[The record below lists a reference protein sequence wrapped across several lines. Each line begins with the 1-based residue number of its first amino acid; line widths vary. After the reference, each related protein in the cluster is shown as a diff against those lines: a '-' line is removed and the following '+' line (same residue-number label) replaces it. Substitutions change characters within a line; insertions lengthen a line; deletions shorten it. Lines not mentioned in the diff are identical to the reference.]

1 MGFTAGGAVVQ
12 AAILRV
18 ALQVGNGMGGDI
30 GQQLGTGGC
39 APLVVDDGQ
48 ALALTG
54 QAQHGFGKV
63 MAPCGIHPAGAQNQM
78 LATRRLDG
86 LLPLPLG
93 LAIDRQR
100 CRRIGLCPG
109 AAAAAIE
116 HIVCAVVNQPSA
128 QAGRLQGNLPWRGG
142 VEHARALGLTLGLV
156 HGRVR
161 RRIDNHIRLQRP
173 HRGQHALGVGKIA
186 AVLRAVPIDRRYL
199 AQHGQA
205 ALQLPAHLAVF
216 TEKKN
221 FHHHGC
227 LIPQYVL
234 EGVGTLRAA
243 VRTIVVGRFALN
255 RSNTIHGR
263 ISPFFISLFLA
274 NPSML
279 ELLRYDALMAA
290 AASLCTCILLVLTKS
305 WHGSFSIDSTDGI
318 QKFHTQPTP
327 RIGGI
332 AIAVGVLVGFAA
344 SSHDPAAAEKRA
356 ILSAILLAGM
366 PAFIFGLLEDL
377 TKRVSVRARLLA
389 TMASGILG
397 WGITGVALTHVNVPG
412 LDWLLGFTAISV
424 LFTAFAVGGVANA
437 INIIDGFNGL
447 TAGVT
452 LIMLGAFGLIARQV
466 GDIALAFTCLVIA
479 ASVAGFFVVNWPRG
493 KIFLGDGGAYFLGFA
508 LAWIAVL
515 LPERNASVSPW
526 SSLLICIYPIAEVV
540 MSFVRKSLRPG
551 SHPSQPDAVH
561 LHMLANRRWAKKL
574 WPNASLTTQNG
585 LTAPLLWLY
594 TLLPCS
600 AAVFFYTSFWATF
613 SALIASLIF
622 FLLMYHKLAFF
633 RWFPQGKKD

>member
-1 MGFTAGGAVVQ
+1 
-12 AAILRV
+12 
-18 ALQVGNGMGGDI
+18 
-30 GQQLGTGGC
+30 
-39 APLVVDDGQ
+39 
-48 ALALTG
+48 
-54 QAQHGFGKV
+54 
-63 MAPCGIHPAGAQNQM
+63 
-78 LATRRLDG
+78 
-86 LLPLPLG
+86 
-93 LAIDRQR
+93 
-100 CRRIGLCPG
+100 
-109 AAAAAIE
+109 
-116 HIVCAVVNQPSA
+116 
-128 QAGRLQGNLPWRGG
+128 
-142 VEHARALGLTLGLV
+142 
-156 HGRVR
+156 
-161 RRIDNHIRLQRP
+161 
-173 HRGQHALGVGKIA
+173 
-186 AVLRAVPIDRRYL
+186 
-199 AQHGQA
+199 
-205 ALQLPAHLAVF
+205 
-216 TEKKN
+216 
-221 FHHHGC
+221 
-227 LIPQYVL
+227 
-234 EGVGTLRAA
+234 
-243 VRTIVVGRFALN
+243 
-255 RSNTIHGR
+255 
-263 ISPFFISLFLA
+263 
-274 NPSML
+274 ML

-389 TMASGILG
+389 TMASGMLG

-447 TAGVT
+447 TAGVA

-466 GDIALAFTCLVIA
+466 GDIALAFSCLVMA

-526 SSLLICIYPIAEVV
+526 TSLLICAYPITEVGF
-540 MSFVRKSLRPG
+540 SIYRRRFLREGYPAT
-551 SHPSQPDAVH
+551 QPDAVH
-561 LHMLANRRWAKKL
+561 LHSLANRRWAKKL

-585 LTAPLLWLY
+585 MTAPLLWLY
-594 TLLPCS
+594 ALLPCS
-600 AAVFFYTSFWATF
+600 AAVFFYTSFLATLG
-613 SALIASLIF
+613 ALVVSF
-622 FLLMYHKLAFF
+622 VFYLLMYHKLAFF
-633 RWFPQGKKD
+633 RWLPRGKQD